1 MPGVIK
7 NKIADMAILSW
18 ESLAIMLDNII
29 TGWAERKEL
38 EYNSIIRRN
47 LREIAERHLPFVD
60 KIDELKSA
68 VSALDGASTDPECQ
82 KLLDQL
88 DELAQQGKELT
99 ESVEQVKSMIIESGL
114 SDQDKKRMFQ
124 TLDDCERSMKD
135 YYCSKIPP
143 YVYKKFMAAIRRSGA
158 QADIT
163 VVEQA
168 NGGFVVFY
176 PAQHIDLINN
186 SLEFATLSYQT
197 YPSPGAVERGS
208 YMGAANYH
216 DATVLKFDNIS
227 PELAEKAV
235 EEARR
240 YGYVNFAKER
250 MVGTDPE
257 VYRLICEG
265 GSTQEERDRNQ
276 REAMEIL
283 CRAAISISGQTKGTM
298 EKMMTFNSNEYD
310 KLTAGIESGNGY
322 VFSVRQKSYNDN
334 LIENG
339 ELKKKELTKAID
351 SHNFI
356 HFSTDPKSGR
366 GQFYTQQNG
375 VVTTSVYES
384 ETERYH
390 TLLYHTANAGLGQKV
405 YLSQEKV
412 NQLKKQAKELYSQI
426 HGNNETYWQTIN
438 SQLHSSY
445 DGDIGQRENMLK
457 VMDDFYSQKHNQY
470 MDTKK
475 SLKQL
480 SLSYLREAKEIGA
493 VKQALMIT
501 GLMSIPSLTEENLFY
516 GLISEEIWSRHT
528 FHKKEQTNGLPL
540 KEANEIDKVIAN
552 AVAWCAKDV
561 REEVA
566 KVSKSKLRV
575 EDPINGED
583 FSIESDRLN
592 QMIDRF
598 RVNDYIVHESIDAE
612 ADQYDENGQL
622 IPPKE
627 DQDWKTV
634 SQVQKEK
641 EYLDRYYRQA
651 ADQAK
656 DLLKDVRIHLV
667 RSRVPMEVHDLEHPY
682 SKLVHMNREEVISK
696 LENFHLEQDEDIEI
710 PTDHTRTMERAK
722 DQEITR

>member
-68 VSALDGASTDPECQ
+68 VSALDGASTDSECQ

-88 DELAQQGKELT
+88 DKLAQQGKELT

-114 SDQDKKRMFQ
+114 SDQDKRRMFQ

-143 YVYKKFMAAIRRSGA
+143 YVYKKFMAAIRRSGT

-283 CRAAISISGQTKGTM
+283 CRAAISISGQTKETM

-322 VFSVRQKSYNDN
+322 VFSVRQKSFNDN
-334 LIENG
+334 VMKNG
-339 ELKKKELTKAID
+339 TVEKKELEKVTD
-351 SHNFI
+351 PHNFVR
-356 HFSTDPKSGR
+356 FSTDPKSGR
-366 GQFYTQQNG
+366 GQFYTQQNE

-390 TLLYHTANAGLGQKV
+390 TLLYHTANSGLGQKV

-412 NQLKKQAKELYSQI
+412 DALKLRAKELYQEIHSGTNEKWATLSIQI
-426 HGNNETYWQTIN
+426 LNKLDDSI
-438 SQLHSSY
+438 SL
-445 DGDIGQRENMLK
+445 RENMMKQTNELAK
-457 VMDDFYSQKHNQY
+457 DLRLQSVLERKNS
-470 MDTKK
+470 
-475 SLKQL
+475 KQL
-480 SLSYLREAKEIGA
+480 SISLSRESREVI
-493 VKQALMIT
+493 ALKNSMMLT
-501 GLMSIPSLTEENLFY
+501 GLLNLNSLTEENIFY
-516 GLISEEIWSRHT
+516 GLISEEIETKHK
-528 FHKKEQTNGLPL
+528 FHDHGVLTKESL
-540 KEANEIDKVIAN
+540 EIDKTIAN

-566 KVSKSKLRV
+566 KTSKSKLRV

-598 RVNDYIVHESIDAE
+598 RVNDYIVHESVNAE

-641 EYLDRYYRQA
+641 EYLDQYYRQA
-651 ADQAK
+651 ADKAK

-667 RSRVPMEVHDLEHPY
+667 HARVPMEVHDLEHPY

-710 PTDHTRTMERAK
+710 PTDHTRTMEREK